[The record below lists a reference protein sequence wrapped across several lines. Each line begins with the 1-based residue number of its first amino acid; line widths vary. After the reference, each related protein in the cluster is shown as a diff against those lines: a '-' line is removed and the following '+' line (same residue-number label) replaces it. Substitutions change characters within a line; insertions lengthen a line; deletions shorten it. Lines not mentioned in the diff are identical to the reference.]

1 LPPSSKLPAV
11 PDRSS
16 PQPLRGVRV
25 LDLTTSIAAPYATM
39 LLGDLGADVIKVERP
54 IGGDDSRAW
63 GPPFLEGQS
72 LWYLSVNRNKRSLAL
87 DYSTPAG
94 LEALHGL
101 VRNCDVVLLN
111 LVPRVQKKLGVD
123 YETIRAIRPDIVF
136 VSITGFGLT
145 GRRANMSSYDLIA
158 EGYSGVM
165 DITGEASS
173 PPQKVGTPAA
183 DLLAGMDAVIGA
195 TAALY
200 DRAQTGNG
208 HLVDISMIES
218 MTRFLTPRIVSYL
231 GSGEV
236 PARTGAKDSVIAI
249 YQSFDTADLPI
260 TLGLGN
266 DGIWVRFWE
275 VVGDVAFGADPRFAS
290 NAKRRENRD
299 EIVARIAVLLAAQ
312 PRSHWLSMLEAARI
326 PAGPINR
333 VDEIA
338 ADADLIDRG
347 FFYRMNADSLEIPQ
361 VGLGIAF
368 DGRSH
373 IPRMPPPALGQDS
386 DAVLR
391 EVGGLDARAIDALRA
406 EGIVR

>member
-1 LPPSSKLPAV
+1 
-11 PDRSS
+11 
-16 PQPLRGVRV
+16 
-25 LDLTTSIAAPYATM
+25 M

-54 IGGDDSRAW
+54 AGGDDSRAW
-63 GPPFLEGQS
+63 GPPFLEGES
-72 LWYLSVNRNKRSLAL
+72 LWYLSVNRSKRSLAL

-94 LEALHGL
+94 LEVLHCIA
-101 VRNCDVVLLN
+101 RNCDVVLLN

-123 YETIRAIRPDIVF
+123 YETIRAIRPDIVY

-145 GRRANMSSYDLIA
+145 GRRADMSSYDLIA

-173 PPQKVGTPAA
+173 PPQKIGTPAA

-195 TAALY
+195 IAALY
-200 DRAQTGNG
+200 DRAQTGKG

-218 MTRFLTPRIVSYL
+218 MARFLTPRIVSYL

-236 PARTGAKDSVIAI
+236 PVRTGAKDSVIAI

-266 DGIWVRFWE
+266 DGIWARFWE
-275 VVGDVAFGADPRFAS
+275 VVGDVVFGADPRFAS

-299 EIVARIAVLLAAQ
+299 EIVARISVLLATE
-312 PRSHWLSMLEAARI
+312 PRSHWLSVFEASRI

-338 ADADLIDRG
+338 ADPDLIDRG
-347 FFYRMNADSLEIPQ
+347 FFYRMRSEALDIPQ

-368 DGRSH
+368 DGQSH
-373 IPRMPPPALGQDS
+373 VPSIPPPALGHDS
-386 DAVLR
+386 DVVLR
-391 EVGGLDARAIDALRA
+391 EIAGMDAAGIADLRA
-406 EGIVR
+406 KGIVR